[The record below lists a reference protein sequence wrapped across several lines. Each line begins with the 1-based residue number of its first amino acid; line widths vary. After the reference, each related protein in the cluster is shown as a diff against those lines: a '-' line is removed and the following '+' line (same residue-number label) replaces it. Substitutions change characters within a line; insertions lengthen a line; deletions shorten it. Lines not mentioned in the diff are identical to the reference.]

1 MCLAAYFYA
10 SVTWNGGRACKI
22 SASASIESARTAA
35 QGMRHAR
42 CSDALAWGL
51 GSDWGAVATSIGHH
65 AGKRR
70 ITANERGWTTASDF
84 LLNARMCGIG
94 NEADGDGDALR
105 VVEKKA
111 LDLRVLG
118 A

>member
-1 MCLAAYFYA
+1 
-10 SVTWNGGRACKI
+10 
-22 SASASIESARTAA
+22 
-35 QGMRHAR
+35 
-42 CSDALAWGL
+42 
-51 GSDWGAVATSIGHH
+51 
-65 AGKRR
+65 
-70 ITANERGWTTASDF
+70 
-84 LLNARMCGIG
+84 MCGIG